1 MVTKNSDYD
10 RFLQEA
16 VECLCDSLLE
26 DSVVKVRC
34 KAAESLGQLIGK
46 LKTKDGISTA
56 SQVLRKALREDPD
69 ENVREKAAE
78 ALGKIGEQ
86 PTMSGDRIINT
97 QNYYENINTGGG
109 NYIQGDY
116 MNMSQDLS
124 QAASQIQSLL
134 EKLQQQGIKV
144 DVAQEQVAQDIVNQA
159 NNNPKIKDKL
169 INWGQSLGNAT
180 ITDVVKGAVKLA
192 IHSAGIPL
200 P

>member
-1 MVTKNSDYD
+1 VVTKNSDYD

-26 DSVVKVRC
+26 DSVARVRC
-34 KAAESLGQLIGK
+34 KAAESLGQLIGKLKIGK

-116 MNMSQDLS
+116 MSMSQDEYES
-124 QAASQIQSLL
+124 RFITSSFS
-134 EKLQQQGIKV
+134 
-144 DVAQEQVAQDIVNQA
+144 
-159 NNNPKIKDKL
+159 NPKFIRKTPAARYK
-169 INWGQSLGNAT
+169 GRCCSRASRPRYSQS
-180 ITDVVKGAVKLA
+180 
-192 IHSAGIPL
+192 S
-200 P
+200 